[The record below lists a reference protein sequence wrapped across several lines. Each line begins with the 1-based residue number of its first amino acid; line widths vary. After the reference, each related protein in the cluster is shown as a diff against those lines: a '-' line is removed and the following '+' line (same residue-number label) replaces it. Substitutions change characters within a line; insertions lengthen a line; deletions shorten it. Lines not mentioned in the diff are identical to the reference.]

1 MVKGGKIMKAVL
13 TKGKVIALFH
23 EDEDGLELEV
33 LLEKYKNNPDFQVR
47 EATICPHCGGCG
59 KVVKGDE
66 ARSNNGRERIAWFD

>member
-1 MVKGGKIMKAVL
+1 MKAVL
-13 TKGKVIALFH
+13 IKNKPIAFF
-23 EDEDGLELEV
+23 EDSVELD
-33 LLEKYKNNPDFQVR
+33 LILEKYKANPDFQVR